1 MQTRI
6 DIQPISFDVLKEKYC
21 KGSETTEDE
30 IFERVATGVASTE
43 KTEELRQTW
52 KSHYLWMMKN
62 GGVGAGRIMSAAG
75 TDIQST
81 LMNCF
86 VIPVGDAISKYDE
99 NNRPG
104 IYEALR
110 ESAETL
116 RRGGGVGYNFSH
128 IRPKGANVKSV
139 HSHASGPC
147 SYMDI
152 FDKSCKTVES
162 AGVRRGAQMGVLRID
177 HPDVE
182 EFIVAKREKG
192 RWNNFNVS
200 VDVSDE
206 FMEAVESDSDWELV
220 HEKEPHLDYKKENT
234 SYYRKDIQ
242 KWVYKKVKARELWN
256 TIMKSTYDFAEP
268 GILFLDRANKVNNL
282 RYCEKFEATNPCA
295 EQPLPSYGC
304 CDLGSINLTAFISK
318 PFTNNAF
325 FDDVKFKIVVGYMVR
340 FLDSVLDLTFWP
352 LDKQS
357 DESASKRRIGVGF
370 SGLGDA
376 LIMLGLKY
384 GSDDSLSISEFIS
397 NVMRNEAYRASS
409 KLAIEKGCFP
419 LYNEELY
426 FQEGTFAS
434 KLPPTLIEEIK
445 SNGGMRNSHLLS
457 IAPTGTISL
466 AFFNNVSN
474 GIEPAFSWSY
484 KRRKRANNGEWE
496 EYDVE
501 DYAYML
507 YKKLYPEEFKK
518 YGLPKCF
525 VSALELSIDDHVNM
539 LSVVQ
544 KYVDSS
550 ISKTVNIPADYDF
563 ESFKDLYKQ
572 AWSKGLKGLST
583 YRPNDTLGSILIA
596 NDEKPKV
603 KEEPVKEEVECVDPR
618 YVVIDHRPNG
628 NLNAVSQKL
637 QYYTADGERKV
648 YLITSFMPIEQPDGS
663 VYERAI
669 EFFMPVGQTTES
681 QQWMVSTMRM
691 LSLAARGGFLERA
704 LEDMRKVSS
713 DKGPIRYGTFTKED
727 GTVRPIWHDSEVALI
742 AYAIQ
747 ETIRERQLQRNK
759 GTISHEEV
767 TPEVNEKE
775 TNPQITKGK
784 KCPECG
790 AHAVIKKDGCEF
802 CTACGAVGSCG

>member
-1 MQTRI
+1 MQ
-6 DIQPISFDVLKEKYC
+6 E
-21 KGSETTEDE
+21 
-30 IFERVATGVASTE
+30 
-43 KTEELRQTW
+43 
-52 KSHYLWMMKN
+52 
-62 GGVGAGRIMSAAG
+62 
-75 TDIQST
+75 
-81 LMNCF
+81 
-86 VIPVGDAISKYDE
+86 
-99 NNRPG
+99 
-104 IYEALR
+104 
-110 ESAETL
+110 
-116 RRGGGVGYNFSH
+116 
-128 IRPKGANVKSV
+128 VK
-139 HSHASGPC
+139 
-147 SYMDI
+147 
-152 FDKSCKTVES
+152 
-162 AGVRRGAQMGVLRID
+162 
-177 HPDVE
+177 
-182 EFIVAKREKG
+182 
-192 RWNNFNVS
+192 
-200 VDVSDE
+200 
-206 FMEAVESDSDWELV
+206 
-220 HEKEPHLDYKKENT
+220 
-234 SYYRKDIQ
+234 

-318 PFTNNAF
+318 PFTNDAF

-397 NVMRNEAYRASS
+397 NIMRNEAYRVSS

-434 KLPPTLIEEIK
+434 KLPPTIIEEIK

-727 GTVRPIWHDSEVALI
+727 GSVRPIWHDSEVALI

>member
-21 KGSETTEDE
+21 KGNETTEDE

-318 PFTNNAF
+318 PFTNDAF